1 MSGHTPGSWTFS
13 RTPTYWKLCHPS
25 LSTMKGPKVLAMVL
39 HTNPNAE
46 HDARLIAAA
55 PDLLGA
61 LVSLER
67 LAGQPLMHAEQVRID
82 ARAAIAKATG
92 EKA

>member
-13 RTPTYWKLCHPS
+13 RTPTYWKICHPS

-46 HDARLIAAA
+46 HDARLISAA
-55 PDLLGA
+55 PDLLEA
-61 LVSLER
+61 LQLFIAHHDPGCAIWRHVN
-67 LAGQPLMHAEQVRID
+67 GV

-92 EKA
+92 EQA